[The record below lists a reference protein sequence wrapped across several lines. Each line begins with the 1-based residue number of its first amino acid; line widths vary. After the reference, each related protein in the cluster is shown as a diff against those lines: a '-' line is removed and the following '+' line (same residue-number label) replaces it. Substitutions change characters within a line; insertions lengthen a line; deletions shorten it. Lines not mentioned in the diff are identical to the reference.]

1 VDSRPNHARWY
12 DDEMARLDSFRPH
25 GVIFDVDGTLV
36 DNMAW
41 HVRAFDAFVSRHG
54 LPPITLETRRHTD
67 GKRNREVFP
76 VLFGRDLSAD
86 EIRAF
91 EDEKEGTYRLLSR
104 DGLVPMPGLVQLLDH
119 LEWHRIPVAVATS
132 APEANVEHTL
142 REIGLADRLRVVVR
156 GDQVTLGKPAPDVF
170 LHAAGLL
177 GLAPENCLAF
187 EDAPI
192 GVASAVNAGM
202 RCVAITSTFSA
213 ETLLSADPPPHA
225 AVRDFDGFLEGA
237 GQWMREERVDARG
250 RKANT

>member
-1 VDSRPNHARWY
+1 
-12 DDEMARLDSFRPH
+12 LDSFRPH
-25 GVIFDVDGTLV
+25 GVIFDVDGTIV

-41 HVRAFDAFVSRHG
+41 HVRAFDAFASRHG
-54 LPPITLETRRHTD
+54 LPPMTLETRRHTD

-91 EDEKEGTYRLLSR
+91 EEEKEGAYRRLSR
-104 DGLVPMPGLVQLLDH
+104 AGLVPMPGLVQLLDY
-119 LEWHRIPVAVATS
+119 LEWHHIPVAVATS

-142 REIGLADRLRVVVR
+142 REVGLADRFRVVAR
-156 GDQVTLGKPAPDVF
+156 GDQVKRGKPAPDVF

-177 GLAPENCLAF
+177 GVAPEHCLAF

-202 RCVAITSTFSA
+202 QCVAITSTFSA
-213 ETLLSADPPPHA
+213 EALLAADPPAHA
-225 AVRDFDGFLEGA
+225 AYSDFDSFLEGA
-237 GQWMREERVDARG
+237 GRWMREERLDALG
-250 RKANT
+250 RKTTP